1 MKIKLIQSRS
11 FVRMRVL
18 IMIMRTFIFLLCTT
32 VFGITTE
39 KSFSQEK
46 ITIDAD
52 KVVSVDEVF
61 DIIQNQTKYRFL
73 YPDNLFADAP
83 RVQLQKGEIGVDE
96 LLKQSLSKSAVEFE
110 LSQKNRIVIRERH
123 TNNAPNQEVL
133 LQQQFEVSG
142 TVTDQ
147 TGQPLPGANVVE
159 KGTSNGVTADFDGN
173 FSISVSNE
181 NATLLVS
188 YIGYATQEVSIK
200 GELNLNI
207 VLEESAAGLQE
218 VIVVGYGTQV
228 KKDITGSVSSIS
240 VHDMEALPVANA
252 QQFIQGRAAGVQ
264 VQQTSGDLNGR
275 FNITVRGLNSTGTN
289 GPLYVVDGVPLATE
303 AFSTINPSEI
313 ASIDILKDASA
324 TSIYG
329 ARASNGVVVITTK
342 TGKAGKTKFNLEV
355 KNGVENATKTFD
367 MMNSEQLLA
376 HSEQAYI
383 NTGQNWPGI
392 SEELASNN
400 NDWQDLILRP
410 GSWQEYSLSATGGNE
425 KTKFSI
431 SGSYMDREGI
441 LIGTSL
447 NRASAR
453 VNIDSEIT
461 DRLKVGIR
469 VSNSSQW
476 GEETSNDQNF
486 GRGFR
491 AAVFSRPWNP
501 FKDENGQYDGIPS
514 RSAPNNG
521 PQENFI
527 AAILEEVNETKI
539 NRLLG
544 NAFVDYEI
552 VNGLNLKYNF
562 GVDLFTQNGY
572 SYSPVYDRGG
582 YRREEG
588 VVAQSNSNNLNL
600 VSDLTL
606 TYKKTFYKH
615 QVTGLIGFSAQS
627 FLVENYGVSA
637 QGTTNNILNQLS
649 NQTDITNATGGKSE
663 NGLVSYF
670 ARLNY
675 DYDGKYLLTGT
686 VRRDG
691 SSRFGPNNKYG
702 TFPSGS
708 LAWRLSEENFMKGVN
723 AINDLK
729 IRGSYG
735 LTGNQNI
742 GNFRYLATTTSDN
755 YVFGDTQVTGIRPNS
770 FANQDIQWESNRQW
784 DLGLDIAMFK
794 NRFSL
799 QADYYDK
806 KSNDLLV
813 VVPKPPTTGISG
825 DPTVNLGSIS
835 NKGFEFGFISR
846 NLVNEFKW
854 TTSFNVAA
862 NTNEVLDIGINAS
875 GEPAQIP
882 GNSVE
887 GFLGGVAI
895 NLTTQGQPI
904 GAFYTHVWDGI
915 WQTDEA
921 DEAAVYGRE
930 PGDAKFV
937 DLDND
942 GDIDLNDRKFVGQA
956 APKYFGGINNT
967 FSYKGFTLSLFV
979 NWQQG
984 NKLFNQIRQFIESGH
999 AAVNQLDVDYWTPEN
1014 QSAVYPR
1021 PINSARAF
1029 GENSMPSTRFLED
1042 ASFIRIKNLSLA
1054 YDIPNNVCERIGIQT
1069 LKLGANVTN
1078 LATFTKYSGLD
1089 PESSSLGVL
1098 SAGSD
1103 FTPYPLARTYM
1114 LSLNLGL

>member
-1 MKIKLIQSRS
+1 MKKSDVDNAFKKRRCKKLNFKMKFCFLVASIMLFQLSANSVMSQKKMEFDYSNVPLKRILNEIK
-11 FVRMRVL
+11 
-18 IMIMRTFIFLLCTT
+18 
-32 VFGITTE
+32 
-39 KSFSQEK
+39 SQ
-46 ITIDAD
+46 TG
-52 KVVSVDEVF
+52 
-61 DIIQNQTKYRFL
+61 YRFFYNVKEIDDTQKTSL
-73 YPDNLFADAP
+73 NVDKETIREVLRKLSVKVNFDYRINGNQVVLT
-83 RVQLQKGEIGVDE
+83 QKGSTIHT
-96 LLKQSLSKSAVEFE
+96 
-110 LSQKNRIVIRERH
+110 SQKTEIK
-123 TNNAPNQEVL
+123 
-133 LQQQFEVSG
+133 G
-142 TVTDQ
+142 TVMDRDGT
-147 TGQPLPGANVVE
+147 PLPGASIVE
-159 KGTSNGVTADFDGN
+159 KGTTNGTQSDFDGN
-173 FSISVSNE
+173 FSIEVANS
-181 NATLLVS
+181 NATLVVS
-188 YIGYATQEVSIK
+188 YIGFASKEIPVNGQS
-200 GELNLNI
+200 NLN
-207 VLEESAAGLQE
+207 VTLEESAAGLDE
-218 VIVVGYGTQV
+218 VVVVGYGTQV

-240 VHDMEALPVANA
+240 IDDLEALPVANA

-275 FNITVRGLNSTGTN
+275 FNITVRGLNSTGAN

-303 AFSTINPSEI
+303 SFSTINPSEI

-324 TSIYG
+324 TAIYG

-342 TGKAGKTKFNLEV
+342 TGKPGKAKFNLEV
-355 KNGVENATKTFD
+355 KSGLENATKTFD
-367 MMNSEQLLA
+367 MMDTGQLLA
-376 HSEQAYI
+376 HSEKAYI
-383 NTGQNWPGI
+383 NLGQNWPGI
-392 SEELASNN
+392 SDELAAND

-410 GSWQEYSLSATGGNE
+410 GSWQEYALSVTGGNE

-431 SGSYMDREGI
+431 SGSYLDRKGI

-447 NRASAR
+447 HRASAR

-461 DRLKVGIR
+461 DRLKVGLR

-476 GEETSNDQNF
+476 GEETSNDQTF

-491 AAVFSRPWNP
+491 AALFLRPWNP
-501 FKDENGQYDGIPS
+501 YKDENGQFAGIPS

-544 NAFVDYEI
+544 NAFIEYKI
-552 VNGLNLKYNF
+552 TNGLNLKYNF
-562 GVDLFTQNGY
+562 GADLLSQNGY
-572 SYSPVYDRGG
+572 TYFPIYDRGG

-588 VVAQSNSNNLNL
+588 VVTQSNSNNLNL

-606 TYKKTFYKH
+606 TYNKIFDKH
-615 QVTGLIGFSAQS
+615 KITGLLGFSAQS
-627 FLVENYGVSA
+627 FHVENFGVTA

-649 NQTDITNATGGKSE
+649 NQTDIINATGGETE

-702 TFPSGS
+702 IFPSGS
-708 LAWRLSEENFMKGVN
+708 VAWRLSEENFMENVGT
-723 AINDLK
+723 INDLK

-742 GNFRYLATTTSDN
+742 GNFRYLATTTLDN
-755 YVFGDTQVTGIRPNS
+755 YVFGDTEVTGIRPNS

-784 DLGLDIAMFK
+784 DIGMDLSMFN
-794 NRFSL
+794 NRLSF

-813 VVPKPPTTGISG
+813 VVPKPSSTGISG
-825 DPTVNLGSIS
+825 NPTVNLGSIN
-835 NKGFEFGFISR
+835 NKGFEFGFVSR
-846 NLVNEFKW
+846 NLVNNFKW
-854 TTSFNVAA
+854 TTTFNIAT
-862 NTNEVLDIGINAS
+862 NKNEVLDIGIDAS
-875 GEPAQIP
+875 DEPAQIP
-882 GNSVE
+882 GSAVD
-887 GFLGGVAI
+887 GFLGGIGI

-915 WQTDEA
+915 WQMDEA
-921 DEAAVYGRE
+921 DEAAVYNRE
-930 PGDAKFV
+930 PGDSKYI
-937 DLDND
+937 DLDDD

-956 APKYFGGINNT
+956 APKYFGGMDNT
-967 FSYKGFTLSLFV
+967 FSYKGFTMSLFV

-984 NKLFNQIRQFIESGH
+984 NKLFNQVRQFIESGH
-999 AAVNQLDVDYWTPEN
+999 AAVNQLDVDFWTPEN
-1014 QSAVYPR
+1014 QSTIYPR
-1021 PINSARAF
+1021 PLNSGRSF

-1042 ASFIRIKNLSLA
+1042 ASFVRIKNLSIA
-1054 YDIPNNVCERIGIQT
+1054 YDIPNLVCERIGIQS
-1069 LKLGANVTN
+1069 LKLGINVTN

-1098 SAGSD
+1098 SSGSD
-1103 FTPYPLARTYM
+1103 YTPYPLARTYM